1 MNEAGHDFSIELK
14 VRDYEVDLQG
24 IVNNAIYQ
32 HYLEHARHEFLLSRD
47 IDFATLHGQ
56 GSDLIVTRIEI
67 DYRSPLRS
75 RDRFT
80 VTLRVQREG
89 PLKVVF
95 EQTIVRL
102 PDNKPVV
109 EARVTGI
116 CLKNGRPVRPEDIL
130 DVHRLGLPPKT
141 AAGPKQT
148 VENHT
153 MPEGKCSKPKS

>member
-24 IVNNAIYQ
+24 IVNNAVYQ
-32 HYLEHARHEFLLSRD
+32 HYLEHARHEFLIARG
-47 IDFATLHGQ
+47 IDFAALHEQ
-56 GSDLIVTRIEI
+56 GSDLIVARIEI

-75 RDRFT
+75 RDGFA
-80 VTLRVQREG
+80 VTLGVRREG

-102 PDNKPVV
+102 PDRKPVV

-130 DVHRLGLPPKT
+130 DIGRLGLPPQP
-141 AAGPKQT
+141 AAGRKRT
-148 VENHT
+148 AENPT
-153 MPEGKCSKPKS
+153 PAEETCSKPKS